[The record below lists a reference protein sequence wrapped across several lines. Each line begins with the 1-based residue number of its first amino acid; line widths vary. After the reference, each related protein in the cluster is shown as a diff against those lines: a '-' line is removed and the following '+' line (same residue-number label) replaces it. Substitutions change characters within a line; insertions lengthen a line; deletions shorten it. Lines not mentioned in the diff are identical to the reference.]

1 VAKRSTLNEFSEKS
15 TLLKISTC
23 ESQKKSSFREQ
34 MFVLRISEFFRRTN
48 VFEPELF
55 KVPDSG
61 FLFQEFGLERL
72 LEYFF

>member
-1 VAKRSTLNEFSEKS
+1 VNLKKNPLSENK
-15 TLLKISTC
+15 C
-23 ESQKKSSFREQ
+23 
-34 MFVLRISEFFRRTN
+34 FVLRISEFFRRTN